1 MSSAVFFDIYFK
13 ILSNQTFGLCSSM
26 SGFSSPDWYICRI
39 ISLPPIN
46 SPLTQSCG
54 KVGRLAMSG
63 RVLRISGFSRI
74 LTKAKGLPIG
84 SAPLLH
90 ALKIHIGE
98 TGACLSYAVGR
109 AENLCVKRK
118 IVNDFI
124 GRWGGFLRTVLPCI
138 TKHWIKI
145 LSLL

>member
-1 MSSAVFFDIYFK
+1 MSSAVFCAIYFK
-13 ILSNQTFGLCSSM
+13 ILRNQTFWLCSSM
-26 SGFSSPDWYICRI
+26 SGFSSSDWAICRI

-63 RVLRISGFSRI
+63 RVLRISRFSRI

-90 ALKIHIGE
+90 ALKIQLGK
-98 TGACLSYAVGR
+98 LGR
-109 AENLCVKRK
+109 AFH
-118 IVNDFI
+118 IVD
-124 GRWGGFLRTVLPCI
+124 
-138 TKHWIKI
+138 
-145 LSLL
+145 

>member
-46 SPLTQSCG
+46 SPLTQSRG
-54 KVGRLAMSG
+54 KVGQLAMSG

-74 LTKAKGLPIG
+74 LTKAKGLPIWVG
-84 SAPLLH
+84 TSTAR
-90 ALKIHIGE
+90 LKIHIGE